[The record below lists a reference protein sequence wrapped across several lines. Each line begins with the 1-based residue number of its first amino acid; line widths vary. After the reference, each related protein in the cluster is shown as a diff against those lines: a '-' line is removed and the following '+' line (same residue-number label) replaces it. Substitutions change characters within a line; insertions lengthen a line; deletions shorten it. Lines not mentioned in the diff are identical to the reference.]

1 MLSTRFH
8 CESLHILHVLIETT
22 QFLIHGR
29 CFPHPFRDHGIGS
42 QDHEE
47 MAECGP
53 KILAPVHDRSRTPA
67 MRQMLV
73 EKLRDA
79 LFVKVLRVQSAL
91 AHPPAKVDKAAEVA
105 SLGRWCIAVVA
116 EIPLLDTYVR
126 RQRAGEQLIG
136 WYAGKLS
143 GCSHRGL
150 LKPLTLLQKT
160 GKLCEV
166 PARQLSPQISNGAT
180 ITECISPNFT

>member
-1 MLSTRFH
+1 MRALIGDEPTHIAWCDRRNIEGSLAELLQKQAVNRTAMLSTRFR

-29 CFPHPFRDHGIGS
+29 CCQHPFRDHGIGS

-53 KILAPVHDRSRTPA
+53 KILAPVHDRSRTAA

-91 AHPPAKVDKAAEVA
+91 AHPPPKVDKAAEVA
-105 SLGRWCIAVVA
+105 SLGRRRIAVVA
-116 EIPLLDTYVR
+116 KISLVDTR
-126 RQRAGEQLIG
+126 IGRQRSGSQLAEWIFR
-136 WYAGKLS
+136 KL
-143 GCSHRGL
+143 
-150 LKPLTLLQKT
+150 
-160 GKLCEV
+160 
-166 PARQLSPQISNGAT
+166 
-180 ITECISPNFT
+180 